1 MLKNRRFSQPV
12 IILLCLVMMLAAIG
26 CSKVTQENYDKLK
39 RGMAYD
45 EVLTILGKP
54 DNCESS
60 LGVNSCTWGK
70 PEKGIK
76 VKFVAEKVV
85 WMSSKGLEGK

>member
-1 MLKNRRFSQPV
+1 MLELRRFSHTA
-12 IILLCLVMMLAAIG
+12 IFLCIVMILAAFG
-26 CSKVTQENYDKLK
+26 CSKVTQGNYDKLK

-60 LGVNSCTWGK
+60 LGVDNCIWGK
-70 PEKGIK
+70 AEKGIR

-85 WMSSKGLEGK
+85 WRSSKGLAED